1 MMPRWQKSQK
11 ERVCNMNNTLFKFF
25 SSRSQEIVE
34 RETNS
39 YARKN
44 NLEIMSVSIDHDKGY
59 YIAGVVFK
67 KIQPVDC

>member
-1 MMPRWQKSQK
+1 
-11 ERVCNMNNTLFKFF
+11 MNNTLFKFF

-34 RETNS
+34 REINS

-44 NLEIMSVSIDHDKGY
+44 NLEIMSTSIDHDKGF
-59 YIAGVVFK
+59 YIVGIVFK